1 LRKVAQEGQ
10 AWREEVVVLREEVE
24 RLEVELEGKEGRE
37 GECASLLVMVEE
49 QQRMIGEMERRE
61 RGWRE
66 EGVRAGGREAE
77 WRGKGKMWARERAG
91 LEKEVRELRFQ
102 LQKALAR

>member
-1 LRKVAQEGQ
+1 LRKAAQGGQ
-10 AWREEVVVLREEVE
+10 AWREEVLVLREEVE
-24 RLEVELEGKEGRE
+24 RLEVELEGKRGRE

-61 RGWRE
+61 RVWRE

-77 WRGKGKMWARERAG
+77 WRGRGKMWAKERGG